1 MHQRE
6 PKPCK
11 IEKVTDVFTRRP
23 SGDFENSA
31 NSKKTEAATST
42 GAAAPTKAAAPAKA
56 AAPTEATETAAKST
70 NDD

>member
-1 MHQRE
+1 VHQRE

-11 IEKVTDVFTRRP
+11 IEKVADVFTRRP

-31 NSKKTEAATST
+31 NSEKTEAATS
-42 GAAAPTKAAAPAKA
+42 TKAAAPAKA